1 MMFILVDHGRPM
13 IYPESWSLRLPCSFP
28 AWICHRE
35 RREHREPPVRGFPAI
50 FLATPEIDMNHMN
63 LT

>member
-1 MMFILVDHGRPM
+1 MD
-13 IYPESWSLRLPCSFP
+13 W

-50 FLATPEIDMNHMN
+50 FLATPESAPGRR
-63 LT
+63 

>member
-1 MMFILVDHGRPM
+1 MFILVDHGRPM

-35 RREHREPPVRGFPAI
+35 HREPPVRGFPAI